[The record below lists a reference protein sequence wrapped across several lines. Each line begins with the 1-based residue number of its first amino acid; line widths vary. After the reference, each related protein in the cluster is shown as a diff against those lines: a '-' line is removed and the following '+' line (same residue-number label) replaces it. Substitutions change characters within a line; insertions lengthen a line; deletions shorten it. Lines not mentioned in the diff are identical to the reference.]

1 MQIWINIFLKF
12 FFLLTPFFVLSILLA
27 MTAGWE
33 AKARRALAVRVTIAV
48 LIICTGLFL
57 FGSYVFAVFGITLDA
72 FRVGAGALL
81 FLSGLSLTRG
91 EIVRPADDAGGIA
104 VVPLAIPITVGP
116 ATTGALLVMS
126 GELRSA
132 GDRIV
137 AGSAML
143 TAALVVGVMMMTSG
157 ALERRLGRTGLGILS
172 KLTGLILVSMAAQM
186 IFTGARNLLSASH
199 P

>member
-1 MQIWINIFLKF
+1 MQTWINVFLKF

-27 MTAGWE
+27 MTVGWE

-91 EIVRPADDAGGIA
+91 EFVRPADDAGGIA
-104 VVPLAIPITVGP
+104 VVPLAIPVTVGP

-126 GELRSA
+126 GELASA
-132 GDRIV
+132 GEKIV

-143 TAALVVGVMMMTSG
+143 SAALVVGVMLMTSG

-186 IFTGARNLLSASH
+186 IFTGARNLLASSH
-199 P
+199 A

>member
-1 MQIWINIFLKF
+1 MQTWINIFLKF
-12 FFLLTPFFVLSILLA
+12 FFLLTPFFVISIFLA
-27 MTAGWE
+27 MTGGWD
-33 AKARRALAVRVTIAV
+33 ARPRRALAVRVTIAV
-48 LIICTGLFL
+48 LFTCTALFL
-57 FGSYVFAVFGITLDA
+57 FGGYVFAIFGITLDA

-91 EIVRPADDAGGIA
+91 EIVAPAEDAGGIA
-104 VVPLAIPITVGP
+104 VVPLAIPVTVGP

-126 GELRSA
+126 GELGSPSEK
-132 GDRIV
+132 IV

-143 TAALVVGVMMMTSG
+143 SAAVVVGVMLMTSG

-186 IFTGARNLLSASH
+186 IFTGARNLLAHSA
-199 P
+199 